1 MYRNDAV
8 VALDTSHLADLLID
22 WLYNPV
28 IVLDPG
34 CQPEG
39 DAQWPGEAA
48 AWVACQL
55 GICAG
60 GGGRGGEALGADE
73 EREHLGET
81 WAIFS
86 SAPGVTC
93 EPVL

>member
-8 VALDTSHLADLLID
+8 VALDASHLADLLID
-22 WLYNPV
+22 WLDNPV

-34 CQPEG
+34 CQPER

-60 GGGRGGEALGADE
+60 GGGSGGEALGADQ
-73 EREHLGET
+73 EREHWERLGL
-81 WAIFS
+81 FS
-86 SAPGVTC
+86 AAP
-93 EPVL
+93 LA